1 MKNIPNYH
9 STSNRLLLMALAA
22 PPGSIRSHIAA
33 AVVAHSGFFTN
44 DLFRSDPLLSAQIDA
59 LLRELAVD
67 FIASPHGELATVIS
81 QLRDARDSCDHADSA
96 ITRLASQP
104 QSASAPPPQTDEE
117 DPSGS
122 AVA

>member
-1 MKNIPNYH
+1 MLHRPPSAIPAAPGRQEDKMKNIPNYH

-67 FIASPHGELATVIS
+67 FIASPHGELG
-81 QLRDARDSCDHADSA
+81 DCDQP
-96 ITRLASQP
+96 ASGC
-104 QSASAPPPQTDEE
+104 A
-117 DPSGS
+117 GL
-122 AVA
+122 V